1 MKPAPKNLKE
11 SIPRKSTPILL
22 LKWPAPYFSLNSPK
36 ISKSL
41 SSFNL
46 IIHVKGFKLDRLD
59 FEILEIIEQDCS
71 KTYAEIAESV
81 NANLWTVRDRLNLL
95 KSRGIIQ
102 GCKGVLNYQ
111 MMGFPFKALIQLN
124 LEPTQLQEFISF
136 VRGQKNVKNMMII
149 TGSERIF
156 LTVIGSSVVEIRE
169 FIQKQLSRFNVD
181 IRNFNMVLDEP
192 VR

>member
-1 MKPAPKNLKE
+1 
-11 SIPRKSTPILL
+11 
-22 LKWPAPYFSLNSPK
+22 
-36 ISKSL
+36 
-41 SSFNL
+41 
-46 IIHVKGFKLDRLD
+46 VKGFKLDRLD